1 MYSTLVNCFEQ
12 IVDSVLTEI
21 MSPNQNP
28 HFIARLKLSLNSLN
42 IICRHNIILMS
53 SFPSQN
59 LSCHNDLI
67 RMMCM
72 VLRLMLSKLQLP
84 QQMQLE
90 PLMLRFATF
99 VME

>member
-12 IVDSVLTEI
+12 IIDSVLTEI

-28 HFIARLKLSLNSLN
+28 HFIDRLQRSLNSLN

-59 LSCHNDLI
+59 LAGHNALI

-72 VLRLMLSKLQLP
+72 VLRLMLPKLQLP